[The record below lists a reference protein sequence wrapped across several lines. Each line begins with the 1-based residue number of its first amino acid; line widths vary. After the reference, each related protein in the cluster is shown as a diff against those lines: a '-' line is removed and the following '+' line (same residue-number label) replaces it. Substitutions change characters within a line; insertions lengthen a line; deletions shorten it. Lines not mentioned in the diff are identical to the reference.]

1 LETGSLSSLYGDEKS
16 PFSGLLLEGLSED
29 DLVFFRDLHVQLRNT
44 YRTNEDARGLAT
56 KMTSTSAMRDQLMQG
71 IAQLGEQAQA
81 EVR

>member
-1 LETGSLSSLYGDEKS
+1 
-16 PFSGLLLEGLSED
+16 
-29 DLVFFRDLHVQLRNT
+29 LHVQLRNT

-81 EVR
+81 QVR